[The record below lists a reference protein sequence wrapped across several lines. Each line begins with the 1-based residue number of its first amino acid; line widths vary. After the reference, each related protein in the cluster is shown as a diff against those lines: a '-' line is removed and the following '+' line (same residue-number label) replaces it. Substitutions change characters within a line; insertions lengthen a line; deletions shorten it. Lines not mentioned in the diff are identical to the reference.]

1 MLKLII
7 EKIRNLRKY
16 NRIKFYN
23 KNGIKGRVTI
33 KAKTKQDAT
42 EKFNK
47 KFGFVNEFS
56 IEKIEDNL
64 VLKNEQNISFKVSVS
79 DETSKVSKIQIW
91 KTLLN

>member
-1 MLKLII
+1 MKLCLT
-7 EKIRNLRKY
+7 KICVDYQYSGSDILLFAKGESFL
-16 NRIKFYN
+16 ITYN

-56 IEKIEDNL
+56 IEKVED
-64 VLKNEQNISFKVSVS
+64 KKG
-79 DETSKVSKIQIW
+79 
-91 KTLLN
+91 

>member
-1 MLKLII
+1 MLFTKGELFLIT
-7 EKIRNLRKY
+7 
-16 NRIKFYN
+16 YN

-56 IEKIEDNL
+56 IEKVED
-64 VLKNEQNISFKVSVS
+64 KKG
-79 DETSKVSKIQIW
+79 
-91 KTLLN
+91 